1 MSPPAELVEL
11 FSSTTL
17 ADATAPKSQP
27 ARVYGTHGAGVVFT
41 APLSPLTMFGSGS
54 LTASTGSFQYLN
66 AEVKVGVPFGRKDR
80 TRVLQHLILEP
91 VPVYLTSEQAILATS
106 QNRHAAILWLEW
118 MASSESQ
125 KIADDQE
132 PMGSSHLFRGGGV
145 EQELRGKKLSWVN
158 WEQHVNM
165 ESWMARLFQA
175 YGFPNAQR

>member
-1 MSPPAELVEL
+1 MSGCLSAPAAKALL
-11 FSSTTL
+11 L
-17 ADATAPKSQP
+17 PN
-27 ARVYGTHGAGVVFT
+27 
-41 APLSPLTMFGSGS
+41 GS
-54 LTASTGSFQYLN
+54 LLLQ
-66 AEVKVGVPFGRKDR
+66 EVGM
-80 TRVLQHLILEP
+80 
-91 VPVYLTSEQAILATS
+91 
-106 QNRHAAILWLEW
+106 EW

-165 ESWMARLFQA
+165 ESWMAKLFQA

>member
-1 MSPPAELVEL
+1 LRAK
-11 FSSTTL
+11 F
-17 ADATAPKSQP
+17 
-27 ARVYGTHGAGVVFT
+27 
-41 APLSPLTMFGSGS
+41 LSPYTPSS
-54 LTASTGSFQYLN
+54 RYADSQAEWRDSRSTFESDF
-66 AEVKVGVPFGRKDR
+66 
-80 TRVLQHLILEP
+80 HLILEP

-125 KIADDQE
+125 KIADDHE

-158 WEQHVNM
+158 WEEHVNM
-165 ESWMARLFQA
+165 ESWMAKLFQA